1 MRPHGYRARAVGKGA
16 ETKGPTTGGR
26 HGRAQELYGVVIG
39 AVAGAVVGLI
49 SHTMAK
55 GTRDFSSVGALE
67 ADHLEVLAEPGD
79 AEQARHLLSQL

>member
-1 MRPHGYRARAVGKGA
+1 M
-16 ETKGPTTGGR
+16 
-26 HGRAQELYGVVIG
+26 VIG